1 MINDPKAIRVSTL
14 SEMNGE
20 ETKENIKGK
29 MMLSPQYTSK
39 RTQSVSKGN
48 SKLIRKQSDPF
59 STMR

>member
-1 MINDPKAIRVSTL
+1 MINDPKAIRVSNL

-29 MMLSPQYTSK
+29 MMLSPHTAK

-59 STMR
+59 SSMR